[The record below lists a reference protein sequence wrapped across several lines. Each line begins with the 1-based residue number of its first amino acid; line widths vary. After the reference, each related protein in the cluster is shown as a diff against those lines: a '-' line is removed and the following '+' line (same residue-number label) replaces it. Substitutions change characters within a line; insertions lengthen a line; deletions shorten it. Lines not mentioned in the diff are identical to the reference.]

1 MDRPAISGDVV
12 VAGPDLVPDAFPYDG
27 PGPTGSSTA
36 VNDLPHD
43 DEGRIGT
50 CLGNL
55 SWRSRMRWLDDGGR

>member
-12 VAGPDLVPDAFPYDG
+12 VAVPDASPYDG
-27 PGPTGSSTA
+27 PGPTSGSTA
-36 VNDLPHD
+36 MNDLPYDH
-43 DEGRIGT
+43 EGRIGT